1 MKVEGEVTS
10 LINDVT
16 GKKYVVA
23 DEIDKGE
30 VMAEHFM
37 GFQLCYI
44 LVPLQHNVCVI

>member
-30 VMAEHFM
+30 VMAEQYFM

-44 LVPLQHNVCVI
+44 LVPLPTT